1 MCALGLDEG
10 LQNLLWGSR
19 IAMDIYQ
26 HDSADTFR
34 FVLKGELAKVEVQQ
48 LQCAWETAESILNG
62 KDLIIEISG
71 VTKVDSAGV
80 ELLTRMRESGA
91 QIIAAHALGCDDL
104 LRFLDK
110 PPAMP
115 RANGRRLWALHVL
128 KALRISS

>member
-1 MCALGLDEG
+1 MCALGLDEV

-71 VTKVDSAGV
+71 VT
-80 ELLTRMRESGA
+80 
-91 QIIAAHALGCDDL
+91 
-104 LRFLDK
+104 
-110 PPAMP
+110 
-115 RANGRRLWALHVL
+115 
-128 KALRISS
+128 